1 MTKMAAALCAAVL
14 TLSACGG
21 GSEEPSQEGAQ
32 EEASSDSPE
41 EAEAKSNIKTAILEE
56 EGTELTGG
64 AKPSEEQADC
74 ISGGMVDEVGIDKL
88 QEYELLTDKLKINE
102 EANPTDM
109 ESGDADALAGVFV
122 DCIDV
127 EEMLTSQFSSSEQEI
142 PAEAQ
147 ECIREAV
154 DEDAMKD
161 GLSASF
167 QGKEDEGF
175 TAMQQEMTACVMGD
189 MGDMGGGAE

>member
-1 MTKMAAALCAAVL
+1 MKKMAAVLCAAVL
-14 TLSACGG
+14 TLSACGNG
-21 GSEEPSQEGAQ
+21 
-32 EEASSDSPE
+32 DDDK
-41 EAEAKSNIKTAILEE
+41 AKENIKAAVLED

-64 AKPSEEQADC
+64 TKPTEEQADC
-74 ISGGMVDEVGIDKL
+74 ISEGMVDDVGVEKL
-88 QEYELLTDKLKINE
+88 QEYELLNEDLEIND
-102 EANPTDM
+102 EANPDDM
-109 ESGDADALAGVFV
+109 SEGDADALAGVFV

-127 EEMLTSQFSSSEQEI
+127 EEMFADQFGSGEEEL

-147 ECIREAV
+147 ECIKDAI

-175 TAMQQEMTACVMGD
+175 ATMQQEMMACVMGE
-189 MGDMGGGAE
+189 MPSTAPE

>member
-1 MTKMAAALCAAVL
+1 MKKTAAVLCAAVL
-14 TLSACGG
+14 TLSACGSG
-21 GSEEPSQEGAQ
+21 
-32 EEASSDSPE
+32 DDD
-41 EAEAKSNIKTAILEE
+41 EAKENIKTAVME
-56 EGTELTGG
+56 EGGAGITGG
-64 AKPSEEQADC
+64 TKPTEEQAEC
-74 ISGGMVDEVGIDKL
+74 ISDGMVDEVGVDKL
-88 QEYELLTDKLKINE
+88 QEYDLLTEELEINE

-109 ESGDADALAGVFV
+109 AEEDADALAGVFV

-127 EEMLTSQFSSSEQEI
+127 EEMFAEQVSSGEQEL

-147 ECIREAV
+147 ECIKDAI

-175 TAMQQEMTACVMGD
+175 AAMQEEMMGCVMGELPE
-189 MGDMGGGAE
+189 GNQAP

>member
-1 MTKMAAALCAAVL
+1 MMKMAAVLCAAVL
-14 TLSACGG
+14 TLTACGNG
-21 GSEEPSQEGAQ
+21 
-32 EEASSDSPE
+32 DDDK
-41 EAEAKSNIKTAILEE
+41 AKENIKSAVLED
-56 EGTELTGG
+56 EGTGLTGG
-64 AKPSEEQADC
+64 TKPTEEQATC
-74 ISGGMVDEVGIDKL
+74 ISDGMVDDVGVEKL
-88 QEYELLTDKLKINE
+88 QEYKLLDKDLKIND

-109 ESGDADALAGVFV
+109 EEGDADALAGVFV

-127 EEMLTSQFSSSEQEI
+127 EEMFAAQFGSGEKEL

-147 ECIREAV
+147 DCIKDAI

-175 TAMQQEMTACVMGD
+175 AKMQEEMMTCVMGD
-189 MGDMGGGAE
+189 LGGQTE